1 MKTFVDFKIRGFI
14 LLATF
19 FTGLGFG
26 TSAFAQT
33 LLREYQYLVDLS
45 SRTTTRLY
53 QSPFGDVFY
62 RNINDSGQLVG
73 NFGEA
78 PFHAFITGPN
88 GIGMRDLG
96 TLGDNPARSNSSA
109 FAINN
114 SGQVAG
120 FSDSIRDRLQF
131 ESHAFIT
138 GPDGMGMRSLG
149 TLAGNHPAA
158 SSSASG
164 VNEAGQVV
172 GGSVVGASYHAFITG
187 PGGIGM
193 RDLGTLGGTNSRAS
207 GINEAGQVVGG
218 SVVGAS
224 YHAFIT
230 GPGGIGMRDLGTL
243 GGTNSRAS
251 GINEAGQV
259 VGGSVVGASYHAFI
273 TGPGGIGMRDLGTLG
288 GTNSRASG
296 INEAGQVIGNSL
308 TAQNVWHAFITGPD
322 GTGMKDLG
330 TLGGTSSSAVG
341 ISDIGQVAGN
351 ADTAGGASHAFVTGA
366 DGIGMRDLGT
376 LGGTSSEA
384 YGINEAGQV
393 IGGSLTAENVWRAFI
408 TGPEGEGMTDLNS
421 LVDMPTGE
429 VLLQATAINNAG
441 QVLAIGLIPEPEIYA
456 LILPGLGLV
465 GFIARQ
471 KKAKKPC

>member
-164 VNEAGQVV
+164 V
-172 GGSVVGASYHAFITG
+172 
-187 PGGIGM
+187 
-193 RDLGTLGGTNSRAS
+193 
-207 GINEAGQVVGG
+207 NEAGQVVGG

>member
-1 MKTFVDFKIRGFI
+1 MRDACSKNKGLIGKSIRARVTLFNEGTAIEIHPCYLVLLLFAEAIHSTLFDNLYPLSIFKEYLPSLVIPFFWKSHSYILNIKEEFIVKTFVGFKIRGFI

-19 FTGLGFG
+19 FTGLSFG

-62 RNINDSGQLVG
+62 RNINDAGQLVG
-73 NFGEA
+73 NVGEA

-96 TLGDNPARSNSSA
+96 TLGDDPARSNSSA
-109 FAINN
+109 FDINN
-114 SGQVAG
+114 SGQVVG

-172 GGSVVGASYHAFITG
+172 GGSVGFASYHAFITG
-187 PGGIGM
+187 PGGIDM

-207 GINEAGQVVGG
+207 GINEAAQVVGN
-218 SVVGAS
+218 SDTAEGAS
-224 YHAFIT
+224 RAFIT
-230 GPGGIGMRDLGTL
+230 DTDGTGMRDLGTL
-243 GGTNSRAS
+243 GGTNS
-251 GINEAGQV
+251 
-259 VGGSVVGASYHAFI
+259 
-273 TGPGGIGMRDLGTLG
+273 
-288 GTNSRASG
+288 
-296 INEAGQVIGNSL
+296 
-308 TAQNVWHAFITGPD
+308 
-322 GTGMKDLG
+322 
-330 TLGGTSSSAVG
+330 SAVG
-341 ISDIGQVAGN
+341 ISDTGQVAGN
-351 ADTAGGASHAFVTGA
+351 SDTAGGASHAFVTGA
-366 DGIGMRDLGT
+366 DGISMRDLGT

-384 YGINEAGQV
+384 HDISDDGQV
-393 IGGSLTAENVWRAFI
+393 VGRSLTAENVWRAFI
-408 TGPEGEGMTDLNS
+408 AGPNGEGMTDLNS
-421 LVDMPTGE
+421 LVDMPSGE